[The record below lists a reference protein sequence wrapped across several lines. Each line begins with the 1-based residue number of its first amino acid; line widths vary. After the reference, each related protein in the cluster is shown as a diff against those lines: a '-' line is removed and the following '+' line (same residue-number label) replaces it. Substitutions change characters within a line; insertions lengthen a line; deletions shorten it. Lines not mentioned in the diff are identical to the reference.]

1 MRPRPHA
8 VQPDVLGDADR
19 CFRETFPGIPIRY
32 RCDGKLFNPQ
42 RPQVLT
48 KVKDTVIRD
57 LVFADDCTLNADN
70 EQKMQLE
77 MDGLSTAWD
86 NVGLSISTRKIEVM

>member
-1 MRPRPHA
+1 M
-8 VQPDVLGDADR
+8 
-19 CFRETFPGIPIRY
+19 
-32 RCDGKLFNPQ
+32 
-42 RPQVLT
+42 
-48 KVKDTVIRD
+48 IRD